1 MQTTWR
7 TRLCAVLAHPPAP
20 SIPQALL
27 SGVAEATSTDLSV
40 LTFDASLRTI
50 IEPITALRTLRARGA
65 YLDGR
70 LRCAASGQVDY
81 LSDEAHGADVI
92 NLITFDTDTAT
103 GHNTEAMAMQKLL
116 EPHRERL
123 TGGVAVIFGSGTV
136 ARSAAY
142 ILTRHFRIRHLL
154 IAARS
159 TQQGALLRDHIGG
172 MFATA
177 RITVE
182 EMFPPDLVDAVAEA
196 RIIVNATPIG
206 SPGHS
211 EATPFPIEDVFGS
224 RQIVLDAVLHSE
236 GTRLLQAAAGAG
248 ATTISGDEL
257 MVEQIGAA
265 WQILT
270 ERPAPHAELRRL
282 LDAHL
287 SPQTA

>member
-1 MQTTWR
+1 MT
-7 TRLCAVLAHPPAP
+7 
-20 SIPQALL
+20 
-27 SGVAEATSTDLSV
+27 ATDMAV
-40 LTFDASLRTI
+40 LTFDASLRSI
-50 IEPITALRTLRARGA
+50 IEPITALRKLGARGA

-92 NLITFDTDTAT
+92 NLITFDTDTST
-103 GHNTEAMAMQKLL
+103 GHNTEAMALQRLL

-123 TGGVAVIFGSGTV
+123 NGGVAVIFGSGTI

-172 MFATA
+172 MFATT
-177 RITVE
+177 RISVE

-196 RIIVNATPIG
+196 RVVINATPIG

-211 EATPFPIEDVFGS
+211 ESTPFPIEDIFGS
-224 RQIVLDAVLHSE
+224 RQIVLDAVIHPE
-236 GTRLLQAAAGAG
+236 GTRLLKAAAAAG

-270 ERPAPHAELRRL
+270 EQPAPHAELRQL
-282 LDAHL
+282 LEAHIT
-287 SPQTA
+287 PQTA